1 MWEGTK
7 RKIESSDGFEVWNK
21 EWFSLFCGKYAIFV
35 DLKKKKK
42 NLKMRNQCLQ
52 SQSFPLKTRYFYNLD
67 LLLIS
72 SFSSA

>member
-7 RKIESSDGFEVWNK
+7 RKIESSDGFVVWNK

-42 NLKMRNQCLQ
+42 KPQNEK
-52 SQSFPLKTRYFYNLD
+52 SVPSESEFSFKN
-67 LLLIS
+67 
-72 SFSSA
+72 

>member
-42 NLKMRNQCLQ
+42 KKKPQNEK
-52 SQSFPLKTRYFYNLD
+52 SVPSESEFSFKN
-67 LLLIS
+67 
-72 SFSSA
+72 